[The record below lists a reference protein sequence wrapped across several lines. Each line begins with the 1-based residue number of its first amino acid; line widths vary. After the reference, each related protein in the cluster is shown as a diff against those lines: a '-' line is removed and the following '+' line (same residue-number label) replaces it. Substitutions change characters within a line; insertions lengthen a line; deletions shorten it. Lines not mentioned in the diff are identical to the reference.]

1 MSINRSS
8 EPEVLLTP
16 AEVAKLFRVDPKTV
30 TRWAKAGKLTAIRTL
45 GGHRRYRRSEV
56 QGKGIRN
63 NNIAGGPKL
72 SGGEASGKTPK
83 MFRRKSGSA

>member
-1 MSINRSS
+1 MSEEKMSDKSKS
-8 EPEVLLTP
+8 E
-16 AEVAKLFRVDPKTV
+16 AIDPK
-30 TRWAKAGKLTAIRTL
+30 AKYLEALEKK
-45 GGHRRYRRSEV
+45 RR
-56 QGKGIRN
+56 GKGIRN